1 MILQNANTHAQVAEH
16 FGVGTWEQG
25 LKIEVEK
32 EMRKGSGPWGSGAL
46 DHGSWV

>member
-32 EMRKGSGPWGSGAL
+32 EENMSSGL
-46 DHGSWV
+46 

>member
-1 MILQNANTHAQVAEH
+1 MILKNANTHAQVVEH

-32 EMRKGSGPWGSGAL
+32 EENMSSGL
-46 DHGSWV
+46 